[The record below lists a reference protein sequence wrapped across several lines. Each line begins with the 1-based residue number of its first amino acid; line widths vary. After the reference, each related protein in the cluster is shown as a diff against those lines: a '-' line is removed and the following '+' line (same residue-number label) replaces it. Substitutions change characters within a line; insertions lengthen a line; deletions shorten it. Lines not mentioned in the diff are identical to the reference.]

1 MWSGNPPARG
11 GAKEFSRSLNGLG
24 VSLPVRTTETK
35 AETELLQVLPDLSS
49 LESLV
54 ESASIRPMGPAPLS
68 ASGMGLRIVC
78 EGGSEVASDCEVL
91 TACGTSPSRQ
101 AESNRNISEMDCLR
115 ILSCASSGA
124 NSDAE
129 TLVASLGAVSM
140 PQLKD
145 IGLESAEQETS
156 DLLKL
161 LESAGQDGLLVS
173 STVYASVSVP
183 QTTPFCRNQPPFGG
197 SIRVPGVQSTTDQR
211 EGDCCDESAE
221 SEVCHISLQLCGE
234 RHGAL
239 SSTGSICTTTCAAF
253 ARRRRSVAELT
264 AAIPYCDLR
273 SIFEDSE
280 ARKCEQVLVPMPS
293 HNRSKTFK
301 AS

>member
-24 VSLPVRTTETK
+24 VSLPVHTTETK

-54 ESASIRPMGPAPLS
+54 ESASIRPMGPAALGIGP
-68 ASGMGLRIVC
+68 RIVG
-78 EGGSEVASDCEVL
+78 EVGSEVASDCESL
-91 TACGTSPSRQ
+91 TACGPSPSRQ
-101 AESNRNISEMDCLR
+101 AESNRNISAMDCMR

-239 SSTGSICTTTCAAF
+239 SSTGSICTTTSSCAAF
-253 ARRRRSVAELT
+253 SRRRRSVAELT
-264 AAIPYCDLR
+264 AAIPYSDLR
-273 SIFEDSE
+273 SIFEYFE
-280 ARKCEQVLVPMPS
+280 ARKFEQVLVPMPS
-293 HNRSKTFK
+293 LNRSKNFK